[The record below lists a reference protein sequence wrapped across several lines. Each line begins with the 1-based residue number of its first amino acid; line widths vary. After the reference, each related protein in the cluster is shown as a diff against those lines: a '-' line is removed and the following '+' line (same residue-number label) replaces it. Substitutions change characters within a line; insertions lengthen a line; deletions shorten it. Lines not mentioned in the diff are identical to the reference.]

1 MNFSKLSLLLVL
13 CAVPAHA
20 DVVDT
25 YVQAEMTKRHIPGLS
40 YVVVKHKQ
48 IIRASNYGLA
58 NVELNVPVNEH
69 TSFEIASMTKQ
80 FTDAAILLLAEQG
93 RLSIDDRITNY
104 FDRYIDDGLTVIV
117 LINLRSGGAAGEIDA
132 SQFAAGFPFGLYRT
146 KDWEEIGVTQ
156 MKSFT
161 FIGCKEISARPNDF
175 FSVTPQEQ
183 CIYKISSGSD
193 AFISI
198 ALTADGKVA
207 YIEPYE

>member
-40 YVVVKHKQ
+40 FVLVKHKQ
-48 IIRASNYGLA
+48 IVRASNYGLA

-146 KDWEEIGVTQ
+146 KDWEEIGVPQ

-161 FIGCKEISARPNDF
+161 FIGCKEISARPNGF

-183 CIYKISSGSD
+183 CIYKITSGSD

-198 ALTADGKVA
+198 ALNADGKVA